1 MYFWWL
7 QEHLLKTTLL
17 KLARAS
23 AILMKKIITQGILT
37 KDMLLRERKLIF
49 IESLSFYFLAF
60 FICRKCDTPN
70 VNFYLP
76 TKKRFL

>member
-60 FICRKCDTPN
+60 LLSVEN
-70 VNFYLP
+70 VI
-76 TKKRFL
+76 RQI